1 MNSIIEKLTDK
12 RILIFGYGREGKSTE
27 EYIKAHVKYRSLDI
41 FEGKREDICEADYDY
56 IIKSPGIVML
66 DDNPKYT
73 SQTELFLDEFAGQT
87 VGITGTKGKSTT
99 SSMLAYVLNQCFK
112 AGVST
117 DLDAGENSCETS
129 SIAVGEVSCVGDSKG
144 SNAEK
149 NATNRTTANKNAVNE
164 NVTKETTKKTIA
176 KKAILLGNIG
186 KPCFDM
192 IDEID
197 EDTIIVFELS
207 CHQLLHINK
216 APHIAVFLNLFEEHL
231 DYYGTMDRYFGA
243 KANIIS
249 HQVAGDFCFVG
260 ENVPHI
266 DHKSDMT
273 VIDGPKREYELSILG
288 EHNKTNAE
296 FVYEIAEMICGGD
309 KSPAMITDELCE
321 INVSENQNIVDITSS
336 KIDSNEIAKTTKT
349 SQNKAELERK
359 ILSAIHTFT
368 GLPHRLEYFAEI
380 DGVKYYDDS
389 ISTIPEAC
397 INAVK
402 SVPNAATVIV
412 GGMDRGIDYDILVD
426 YIRETPDVLFILCYA
441 TGQRIFSELGFDYE
455 DNSIYPKDYENF
467 MSTQYVGDAAEYYKY
482 KENMPKNVMLTTN
495 LDYAVKLAKEKTQTG
510 KACIL
515 SPAAPSYG
523 YFKNFEERGQYF
535 KDIVRK

>member
-27 EYIKAHVKYRSLDI
+27 EYIKTHVKYRSLDV
-41 FEGKREDICEADYDY
+41 FEGKREDICEDDYDL

-66 DDNPKYT
+66 DNNPKYT
-73 SQTELFLDEFAGQT
+73 SQTELFLDEFAEQT

-99 SSMLAYVLNQCFK
+99 SSMLAHVLNQCFEK
-112 AGVST
+112 S
-117 DLDAGENSCETS
+117 NETGNTAS
-129 SIAVGEVSCVGDSKG
+129 NDGANEGASKI
-144 SNAEK
+144 N
-149 NATNRTTANKNAVNE
+149 
-164 NVTKETTKKTIA
+164 A

-186 KPCFDM
+186 KPCFDL

-197 EDTIIVFELS
+197 KNTTIVFELS

-231 DYYGTMDRYFGA
+231 DYYGTMDKYFGA

-249 HQVAGDFCFVG
+249 HQTENDFCFVG
-260 ENVPHI
+260 ENVPNI
-266 DHKSDMT
+266 VHKSQMT
-273 VIDGPKREYELSILG
+273 VIDGPKIEYELSILG

-296 FVYEIAEMICGGD
+296 FVYEIAEMICGCNGRNTLI
-309 KSPAMITDELCE
+309 SDEVNRPEVKECDGA
-321 INVSENQNIVDITSS
+321 VDIKLT
-336 KIDSNEIAKTTKT
+336 AKECSTEVNIT
-349 SQNKAELERK
+349 
-359 ILSAIHTFT
+359 SAICDAISTFT

-380 DGVKYYDDS
+380 NGVKYYDDS

-397 INAVK
+397 INAIK
-402 SVPNAATVIV
+402 SVPNAGTVIV

-426 YIRETPDVLFILCYA
+426 FIRKTPEVLFILCYA
-441 TGQRIFSELGFDYE
+441 TGQRIFTELGFDYE

-467 MSTQYVGDAAEYYKY
+467 MSTQYIGEVSEYYRY
-482 KENMPKNVMLTTN
+482 KENMPTNVMLTTN
-495 LDYAVKLAKEKTQTG
+495 LDYAVKMAKANTEPG

-535 KDIVRK
+535 KEIIKG